1 MGRMT
6 AQARRVLIVDDH
18 AGFRATARAL
28 LELRG
33 FVVVGEVDRAGV
45 AFAAVQD
52 LEPDAVLLDVHL
64 PDGNG
69 IDVCRALMQA
79 DPALAV
85 LLVSADAEAADEA
98 DDCGAVGFLP
108 KDALGT
114 VDLVALL
121 SGGADENLPERAT
134 A

>member
-1 MGRMT
+1 MT

-33 FVVVGEVDRAGV
+33 FEVVGEVERAGV
-45 AFAAVQD
+45 TFAAVQD

-64 PDGNG
+64 PDGSG

-79 DPALAV
+79 DPALTV
-85 LLVSADAEAADEA
+85 LLVSADAEVGDQADE
-98 DDCGAVGFLP
+98 CGAVGFLP
-108 KDALGT
+108 KDELGT
-114 VDLVALL
+114 VDLVRLL
-121 SGGADENLPERAT
+121 SGSADEDVPGHAT
-134 A
+134 G